1 MTVRYV
7 LNCRY
12 TPDFILPNGVI
23 IEAKGRLLKKDAR
36 KHRAIKKQFPDLDIR
51 FVFADIN
58 NRVEGS
64 KFTNRQWCQKYK
76 FQYAERVIPKKWNS
90 SGPNITATSLPDDFV
105 HYSQPR
111 SLTVREWARLQMFPD
126 WYEFS
131 GKRTTGGRR
140 RAGDPSREDW
150 TRETPKYTQIGNA
163 VPVKLAEEIGKHL
176 QGIIN

>member
-1 MTVRYV
+1 MKTCSQKKRRVTQTSDLQGYRSKFELSIAQNLEQRKCSFDYESMTVRYV

-76 FQYAERVIPKKWNS
+76 FQYAERVIPKKWFDN
-90 SGPNITATSLPDDFV
+90 
-105 HYSQPR
+105 
-111 SLTVREWARLQMFPD
+111 
-126 WYEFS
+126 
-131 GKRTTGGRR
+131 
-140 RAGDPSREDW
+140 
-150 TRETPKYTQIGNA
+150 
-163 VPVKLAEEIGKHL
+163 VKEKAD
-176 QGIIN
+176 